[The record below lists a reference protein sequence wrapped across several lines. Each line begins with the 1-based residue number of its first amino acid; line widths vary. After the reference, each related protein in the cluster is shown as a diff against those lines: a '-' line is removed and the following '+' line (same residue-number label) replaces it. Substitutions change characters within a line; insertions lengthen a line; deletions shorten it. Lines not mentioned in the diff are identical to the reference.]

1 MHTTWRTD
9 RDPAQVLD
17 LLQERLA
24 TAEDVTAVDRDGAM
38 LVVRSRDV
46 PMWAH
51 LLSLV
56 LTPLPLKSVLMRART
71 DRVLRITATGQTPG
85 RVIELDGDANA
96 AVSKVLVTTSHELF
110 PDKVAAWDN
119 E

>member
-1 MHTTWRTD
+1 VHTTWRTR

-17 LLQERLA
+17 LLQQRLA
-24 TAEDVTAVDRDGAM
+24 DAEDVTAVERDGYM

-46 PMWAH
+46 PLWAY
-51 LLSLV
+51 LLSIV
-56 LTPLPLKSVLMRART
+56 LTPLPIKSAPLRART
-71 DRVLRITATGQTPG
+71 DRVLKISVVSNSPAG
-85 RVIELDGDANA
+85 VVALDGDANA

-110 PDKVAAWDN
+110 PDKVAAWDD